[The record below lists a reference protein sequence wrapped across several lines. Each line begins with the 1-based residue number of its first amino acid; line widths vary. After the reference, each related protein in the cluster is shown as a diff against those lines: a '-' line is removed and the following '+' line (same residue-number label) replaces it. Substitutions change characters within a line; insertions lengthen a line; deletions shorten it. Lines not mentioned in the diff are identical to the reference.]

1 MAEGRQAVPSI
12 SPDSKPCQGPSTQ
25 TAHGG
30 FELVLL
36 VGGGGGGG
44 GGKGWANIVCIRLI

>member
-44 GGKGWANIVCIRLI
+44 GKGWANIVCIRLI